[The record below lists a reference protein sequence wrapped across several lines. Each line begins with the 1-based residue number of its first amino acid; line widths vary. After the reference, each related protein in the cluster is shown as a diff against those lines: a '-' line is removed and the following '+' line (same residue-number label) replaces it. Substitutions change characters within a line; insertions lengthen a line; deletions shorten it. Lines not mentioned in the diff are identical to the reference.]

1 MDKIKKITIIAV
13 LIASVVVII
22 RFSPDIYEGIKERQE
37 TRERLNILAQ
47 EEKCSEIL
55 DKIDSFVAESYA
67 NGNIDGG
74 EWQNE
79 SSEREF
85 ESFWSDWRKEE
96 CDTD

>member
-1 MDKIKKITIIAV
+1 MEVIKKITILAV

-22 RFSPDIYEGIKERQE
+22 TFSPDIYEGIKERQE
-37 TRERLNILAQ
+37 TRERNA
-47 EEKCSEIL
+47 EKKCDEIL

-79 SSEREF
+79 SSEREI
-85 ESFWSDWRKEE
+85 ESLWSDWRKEE

>member
-1 MDKIKKITIIAV
+1 MEVIKKIAIVAV
-13 LIASVVVII
+13 LVASLVVII

-37 TRERLNILAQ
+37 TRERNA
-47 EEKCSEIL
+47 EKKCDEIL